1 MCTRGF
7 GCVGTNGRCW
17 LRVFAMLAI
26 VSSAVAGASGDD
38 TGTRSAVHSEETT
51 EMAERVVLDGVDRYR
66 VVEPLFEGV
75 RVVLAYRAERYSPA
89 YVQGISGAAFRIAGP
104 CPCAPTCSSAMSPEE
119 LARLLGYEVERI
131 DIGGPYDPQRSCE
144 DDEAARRSRMEAA
157 LERIKAEIRA
167 GRPALL
173 VQAFTTWEYDV
184 VCGFD
189 EGKHELYGRGSYAG
203 RDGYAR
209 EDEMRALGAT
219 AIGGGPYALLIGE
232 KTRRFDART
241 AELSA
246 LREAVAHA
254 HSGRSDLPEGLAC
267 YDLWI
272 NRYGQKR
279 GFAVPD
285 ELPPDGYPLG
295 ILPTTR
301 SAASEFML
309 ELAAKYPSAKA
320 NLEMASEHFG
330 LEAKALASARDLRT
344 AIDGDASDDQSVRM
358 AGLLSQARAMYALAI
373 DEIARAAHKI
383 EAKAAHASD

>member
-1 MCTRGF
+1 
-7 GCVGTNGRCW
+7 
-17 LRVFAMLAI
+17 
-26 VSSAVAGASGDD
+26 
-38 TGTRSAVHSEETT
+38 
-51 EMAERVVLDGVDRYR
+51 MAERVVVDGVDRYR

-75 RVVLAYRAERYSPA
+75 RVVLAYRGERYSPA

-119 LARLLGYEVERI
+119 LVRLFGYNVERI
-131 DIGGPYDPQRSCE
+131 DIGGRYDPERSGE
-144 DDEAARRSRMEAA
+144 DDEGARRSRMESA
-157 LERIKAEIRA
+157 LERIKGEIRA

-173 VQAFTTWEYDV
+173 VQAFTVWEYDV

-189 EGKHELYGRGSYAG
+189 EEKHELYGRGSYAG
-203 RDGYAR
+203 HDEYAC
-209 EDEMRALGAT
+209 EDDMRALGAT

-232 KTRRFDART
+232 KTGKFDARA
-241 AELSA
+241 AEMAA

-272 NRYGQKR
+272 NRYRQKR
-279 GFAVPD
+279 GFAVPE
-285 ELPPDGYPLG
+285 ELPPDEYPLR

-301 SAASEFML
+301 EAASEFML

-320 NLEMASEHFG
+320 NLEMASEHLG
-330 LEAKALASARDLRT
+330 LETTALAGARDLR
-344 AIDGDASDDQSVRM
+344 AGIAGDPSDEQCVRM

-373 DEIARAAHKI
+373 DEIARAVHKI
-383 EAKAAHASD
+383 ESAAADASG